1 MESGDPDRA
10 TWDPNDHHP
19 KQGGGIRCPCGGSRN
34 RYRFMVRQAE
44 HLPDSWQP
52 EGTEDAQ
59 GREKRTACTGAALFS
74 HPHGLG

>member
-52 EGTEDAQ
+52 EGT
-59 GREKRTACTGAALFS
+59 
-74 HPHGLG
+74 